1 MPDVLNPLK
10 AERTV
15 LFVSLK
21 SDPLSVDGLV
31 MAGWHVVHAKA
42 APQVERLLERGAV
55 RVGVVSLPPD
65 VTDDQLAE
73 LESCVCHTEAAWV
86 ALVRRGQAD
95 LP

>member
-42 APQVERLLERGAV
+42 APQVERLLE
-55 RVGVVSLPPD
+55 
-65 VTDDQLAE
+65 
-73 LESCVCHTEAAWV
+73 
-86 ALVRRGQAD
+86 
-95 LP
+95 